1 MTERPSAVFRV
12 VRLPPSTTSDRR
24 LRRSVVLAFA
34 VLLLVPPATAQAGV
48 KLIGLSSATG
58 ALELR
63 ARLGVTSSRALCPP
77 GTPGQMIECRARRGT
92 GLIRGLGRV
101 SHSYLYIAETFE
113 EPSPA
118 TCTHP
123 WDVRI
128 LATTVR
134 LSTAGKGDVDVSLEA
149 VPTCMHPLNKL
160 SPPGRAFT
168 VTGGTGI
175 YAGASGGG
183 TLKHSLR
190 QAPGGAAGTDT
201 WAGTL
206 VVPGLEFDLTPPQL
220 TEAAARIV
228 RVPRQ
233 SQGTRVRFTVS
244 ASDDVDGALP
254 VKCTPRSGS
263 RFKLGKTRVTCS
275 ASDSGGNTAT
285 ARSPSLCGPEGRR
298 PKSRG
303 ARSIRRLVA
312 PITAAATSSVGGAIA
327 HERTPKLFK
336 ATPVA
341 YCVDALKRR
350 CEGRG
355 LAETVASD

>member
-1 MTERPSAVFRV
+1 M
-12 VRLPPSTTSDRR
+12 RLPPSTTSDRR

-34 VLLLVPPATAQAGV
+34 VLLLVTPATAQARV

-63 ARLGVTSSRALCPP
+63 ARLGVTSSRTVCPP
-77 GTPGQMIECRARRGT
+77 GTPGEMIECRLRT
-92 GLIRGLGRV
+92 GAGVIRGLGRV
-101 SHSYLYIAETFE
+101 SVSYLYIAETFE

-149 VPTCMHPLNKL
+149 VPTCMHSRNKL
-160 SPPGRAFT
+160 SPPSRAIT

-183 TLKHSLR
+183 RLKHSLR

-201 WAGTL
+201 WVGTL
-206 VVPGLEFDLTPPQL
+206 VVPGHEFDVTPPQL
-220 TEAAARIV
+220 TGAAARIV
-228 RVPRQ
+228 RAPRQ
-233 SQGTRVRFTVS
+233 SRGARVSFTVS
-244 ASDDVDGALP
+244 AHDDVDGALP
-254 VKCTPRSGS
+254 ATCTPRSGS

-275 ASDSGGNTAT
+275 ATDSGGNTAT
-285 ARSPSLCGPEGRR
+285 ARFTVTVWPRR
-298 PKSRG
+298 
-303 ARSIRRLVA
+303 
-312 PITAAATSSVGGAIA
+312 
-327 HERTPKLFK
+327 
-336 ATPVA
+336 
-341 YCVDALKRR
+341 
-350 CEGRG
+350 
-355 LAETVASD
+355 

>member
-1 MTERPSAVFRV
+1 
-12 VRLPPSTTSDRR
+12 
-24 LRRSVVLAFA
+24 LRRSVVAFA
-34 VLLLVPPATAQAGV
+34 VLLLVTPATAQARV

-63 ARLGVTSSRALCPP
+63 ASLGVTSSRTVCPP
-77 GTPGQMIECRARRGT
+77 GTPGEMIECRLRT
-92 GLIRGLGRV
+92 GAGVIPGLGRV
-101 SHSYLYIAETFE
+101 SVSYLYIAETFE

-149 VPTCMHPLNKL
+149 VPTCMHSRNKL
-160 SPPGRAFT
+160 SPPSRAFT

-201 WAGTL
+201 WVGTV
-206 VVPGLEFDLTPPQL
+206 VVPGLEFDVPPQL
-220 TEAAARIV
+220 TGAAARIV
-228 RVPRQ
+228 RVSRQ
-233 SQGTRVRFTVS
+233 SQGARVRFTVS
-244 ASDDVDGALP
+244 ARDDVDGSRP
-254 VKCTPRSGS
+254 VTCTPRSGS

-275 ASDSGGNTAT
+275 ATDSGGNTAT
-285 ARSPSLCGPEGRR
+285 ARFIVTVR
-298 PKSRG
+298 
-303 ARSIRRLVA
+303 
-312 PITAAATSSVGGAIA
+312 ATS
-327 HERTPKLFK
+327 
-336 ATPVA
+336 
-341 YCVDALKRR
+341 
-350 CEGRG
+350 
-355 LAETVASD
+355 